1 MKIRQANSPPV
12 LVPKTLITN
21 ILILD
26 TASGA
31 GHVALSMNGK
41 LSAQQPL
48 STPRRQAEEIFPA
61 IAALLDKQ
69 NLPLGELQAL
79 AVSTGPG
86 AFTSLRVGLT
96 AAKSLA
102 EVGGIPLI
110 GISNVAAAAR
120 LAPGFPAAILL
131 PASRGE
137 FFHSVAT
144 LPPLDAN
151 GQQPPE
157 PSLSA
162 VDLVRPE
169 AWLAGLESPPRYV
182 LSPSAE
188 FLDFAADRLHGES
201 RCLLISGSWLQQL
214 ASLAQD
220 RYQRA
225 AFDDPLFLDAAY
237 ARKEDADNSWS
248 DLRFSPSPSP

>member
-1 MKIRQANSPPV
+1 MNIGEGNSPSA
-12 LVPKTLITN
+12 LVPNTLITN

-31 GHVALSMNGK
+31 GHVALSIDGK

-48 STPRRQAEEIFPA
+48 STPRRQAEEVFPA

-69 NLPLGELQAL
+69 KLPLGEIQAL

-102 EVGGIPLI
+102 EVAGIPLI

-120 LAPGFPAAILL
+120 LAPGFPAVIVL

-137 FFHSVAT
+137 FFLSVAT
-144 LPPLDAN
+144 LPPPDAS
-151 GQQPPE
+151 GQPLPE
-157 PSLSA
+157 PALSA

-169 AWLAGLESPPRYV
+169 AWLAALESPPRYV

-188 FLDFAADRLHGES
+188 FLDFVADRLPGES

-220 RYQRA
+220 RYRRA
-225 AFDDPLFLDAAY
+225 AVDDPLFLDAAY
-237 ARKEDADNSWS
+237 ARKVDADNSWR
-248 DLRFSPSPSP
+248 DLRLAASPSS